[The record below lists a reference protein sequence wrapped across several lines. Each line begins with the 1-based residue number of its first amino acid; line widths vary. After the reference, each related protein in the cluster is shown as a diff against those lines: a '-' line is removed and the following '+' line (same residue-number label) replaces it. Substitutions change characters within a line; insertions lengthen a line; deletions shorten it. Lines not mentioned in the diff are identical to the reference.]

1 MRRHPTRRSFH
12 YLTSTALFGL
22 TLAVGGIA
30 PGQAQAQELR
40 IGLSAEPS
48 ALDPHYHNLG
58 PNNQIARTI
67 FDTLIR
73 DDEAQRPIPGLAE
86 SWKPIGETTW
96 EFKLRKGVKFHDGSP
111 FTAADVVFSMARPA
125 KVPNAPSPFTLF
137 TRSFKEI
144 KVIDDHTIQ
153 FITDGPRPLLPSD
166 VKNVAI
172 MSAKAAKADVAEGM
186 TTEALSK
193 GEGLIGTGPFKF
205 VEWARGNRLVLAAN
219 AGYWGGKP
227 SWEKVTYRP
236 MSNDASR
243 VAALLAGDVDMIENP
258 PPADMKKLRE
268 NPNVKI
274 SQAVSNRL
282 IYIHLDSFTDAP
294 VGIAEATAG
303 KNPLKDVRV
312 RKALSMAIN
321 RDAITSRIMEGLG
334 VPANDFLPH
343 PMFGTRKDAKLD
355 AYNADAAKKLLAD
368 AGYPNGF
375 TITLGS
381 PNDRYIN
388 DAEVAQAV
396 ASQWTRIGVKTKV
409 DAVTRTVFF
418 KNRDEFK
425 YSAYLAGW
433 GASTGEMSDPLRA
446 LVATP
451 NREKG
456 MGGTNKGR
464 YSNPAM
470 DAVLEEAL
478 KTVDDKK
485 REELLQKGSK
495 LALDDYGLIPLHI
508 EVTPWATRKGFAYKA
523 RADQYTFAQGVVKE

>member
-12 YLTSTALFGL
+12 LLASTAVFGL
-22 TLAVGGIA
+22 GMALSVLPA
-30 PGQAQAQELR
+30 QAQAQELK

-48 ALDPHYHNLG
+48 ALDPHYHNLT
-58 PNNQIARTI
+58 PNHQIAQHL
-67 FDTLIR
+67 FDTLTFQ
-73 DDEAQRPIPGLAE
+73 DENQKLVPGLAE
-86 SWKPIGETTW
+86 SWKPISETTW

-111 FTAADVVFSMARPA
+111 FTAADVVFSLNRPP
-125 KVPNAPSPFTLF
+125 KVPNSPSSLSIY
-137 TRSFKEI
+137 TRPITEI
-144 KVIDDHTIQ
+144 KVVDEFTLHLSTKA
-153 FITDGPRPLLPSD
+153 PYPLLPTDMSR
-166 VKNVAI
+166 VYI
-172 MSAKAAKADVAEGM
+172 MSSKAAKPDVAEGM

-193 GEGLIGTGPFKF
+193 GEGLVGTGPYKF
-205 VEWARGNRLVLAAN
+205 VEWVRGNRLVLAGN
-219 AGYWGGKP
+219 KDYWGEKP
-227 SWEKVTYRP
+227 RWEKVTFRP

-243 VAALLAGDVDMIENP
+243 VAALLAGDVDMVENP

-294 VGIAEATAG
+294 VTVSDVPAG
-303 KNPLKDVRV
+303 KNPLKDRKVRQ
-312 RKALSMAIN
+312 ALSQAIN
-321 RDAITSRIMEGLG
+321 RDAIASRIMEGLG
-334 VPANDFLPH
+334 QPTADFIPY
-343 PMFGTRKDAKLD
+343 PMFGTRKDAKID
-355 AYNADAAKKLLAD
+355 PYNVEAAKKLLAE

-375 TITLGS
+375 SITLGT

-409 DAVTRTVFF
+409 DAVTRNVFF

-433 GASTGEMSDPLRA
+433 GAGTGEMSDPLRA

-451 NREKG
+451 NRDKG
-456 MGGTNKGR
+456 MGTTNKGR
-464 YSNPAM
+464 YSNPAL

-478 KTVDDKK
+478 STVDDKK

-495 LALDDYGLIPLHI
+495 IAMDDYALIPLHI
-508 EVTPWATRKGFAYKA
+508 EVTPWATRKGLTYRA
-523 RADQYTFAQGVVKE
+523 RADQFTLANGVIKD